1 MLIHD
6 PRKDINPKNG
16 VVKGDLAGNI
26 VILTEEDIMSTKPH
40 YHLRGYSINI
50 LLIPKKFLFGKEG
63 SVLKKSLI
71 WQELAP
77 CLYNGS
83 HKGKIIYY

>member
-1 MLIHD
+1 MPIKADL
-6 PRKDINPKNG
+6 RG
-16 VVKGDLAGNI
+16 TMVV
-26 VILTEEDIMSTKPH
+26 LTEEDIMSTKPH

-50 LLIPKKFLFGKEG
+50 LLIPKKFLPGIFGEEDA
-63 SVLKKSLI
+63 VLKKSLI

-77 CLYNGS
+77 CLYYGS